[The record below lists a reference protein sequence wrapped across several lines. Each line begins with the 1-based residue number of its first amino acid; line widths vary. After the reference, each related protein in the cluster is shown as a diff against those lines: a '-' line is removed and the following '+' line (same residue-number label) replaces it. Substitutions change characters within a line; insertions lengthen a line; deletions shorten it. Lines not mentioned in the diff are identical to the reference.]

1 MNIWDIVIC
10 AVLAVAVFF
19 AIRSAVKQKKK
30 GGCCGNCSD
39 CQNCGKH

>member
-1 MNIWDIVIC
+1 MNILDIVIC

-19 AIRSAVKQKKK
+19 AIRSVVKQKK

-39 CQNCGKH
+39 CKNCGKH